1 MAPGNPRGKFISNA
15 VGKEKIV
22 SGIGSSLHVFGL
34 SVTVGRRSVPGSGT
48 HLYRRHSEASTELRG
63 RYRED

>member
-22 SGIGSSLHVFGL
+22 SEAGRAPRIPRL
-34 SVTVGRRSVPGSGT
+34 SVMLGRRSVPGSGT

-63 RYRED
+63 RYRGD